1 MRLVDRAEWRIMDV
15 PPLLQHTVRIAP
27 VSLHPP
33 TMLASKVGIIVH
45 SVRSAICGQLPLLQA
60 RNGAARHLL
69 CGAPSDAAS
78 SRVPSICDV
87 CEAVSTDASMNA

>member
-1 MRLVDRAEWRIMDV
+1 MRLADKAEWRIMGV

-33 TMLASKVGIIVH
+33 TMVTSKEGIIVDR
-45 SVRSAICGQLPLLQA
+45 VRSTICSQLPLLQA

-69 CGAPSDAAS
+69 PAPAAA
-78 SRVPSICDV
+78 D
-87 CEAVSTDASMNA
+87 TL